1 MICYTGL
8 ATGAEALLPALFLLN
23 SKRNDMALIPALE
36 KEEADDVASAIYD
49 GFEEQ
54 SGSVPA
60 WVKVMAHDSGI
71 LTGFVSL
78 FKAVMGP
85 GDVGTELKWKIGYL
99 VSETLKCEFCVSAT
113 KAMLIKLG
121 ADEATI
127 DCVKDLTCVND
138 TEREILAIVRDVTED
153 GSVDQHRIFE
163 GLRGKLSPKEL
174 VEIASVIGFFNYIN
188 RFNNLLGV
196 EPA

>member
-1 MICYTGL
+1 
-8 ATGAEALLPALFLLN
+8 
-23 SKRNDMALIPALE
+23 MALIPALE
-36 KEEADDVASAIYD
+36 KEEADDVAKAIYA

-60 WVKVMAHDSGI
+60 WVKVMAHDSAI
-71 LTGFVSL
+71 LAGFVSL

-85 GDVGTELKWKIGYL
+85 GEVDVQLKWKIGYL
-99 VSETLKCEFCVSAT
+99 VSETLKCEFCVSVT
-113 KAMLIKLG
+113 KAMLMKLG

-127 DCVKDLTCVND
+127 ECVKDLSCVND
-138 TEREILAIVRDVTED
+138 TEHEILAIVRDVTED
-153 GSVDQHRIFE
+153 GSVDQHHIFE
-163 GLRGKLSPKEL
+163 RLRGKLSPKEL

-196 EPA
+196 EAA

>member
-1 MICYTGL
+1 
-8 ATGAEALLPALFLLN
+8 
-23 SKRNDMALIPALE
+23 MALIPALE
-36 KEEADDVASAIYD
+36 KEEVDDIAKAIYA

-60 WVKVMAHDSGI
+60 WVKVMAHDSAI
-71 LTGFVSL
+71 LAGFVSL

-85 GDVGTELKWKIGYL
+85 GEIDVRMKWKIGYL
-99 VSETLKCEFCVSAT
+99 VSETLKCEFCVSVT
-113 KAMLIKLG
+113 KAMLTKLG

-127 DCVKDLTCVND
+127 ECVKDLTCD
-138 TEREILAIVRDVTED
+138 SETERQILEVVRDVTED
-153 GSVDQHRIFE
+153 GDVDRHEIFE
-163 GLRGKLSPKEL
+163 KLRGKLSPKEL

-188 RFNNLLGV
+188 RFNNLLAV